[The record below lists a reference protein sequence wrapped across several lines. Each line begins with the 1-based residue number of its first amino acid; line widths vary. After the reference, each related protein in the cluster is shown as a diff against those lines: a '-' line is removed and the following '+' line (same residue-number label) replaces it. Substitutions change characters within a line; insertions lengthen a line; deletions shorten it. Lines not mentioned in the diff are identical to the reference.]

1 MIVLP
6 DKLKHRGGFQAICAP
21 NGKLNKDFA
30 SLNDRSQKP
39 GWIDVITFLRKPS
52 PDKCHNARSQ
62 FALASH
68 DHA

>member
-21 NGKLNKDFA
+21 NGNLDKDFA

-39 GWIDVITFLRKPS
+39 GWIDVITFLRKP
-52 PDKCHNARSQ
+52 PAR
-62 FALASH
+62 
-68 DHA
+68 